1 MIQATVNLYRQ
12 AYAGL
17 TRRIWLLSVVM
28 LINRCG
34 TMVLAFMTLYC
45 HHLGFTIQQ
54 GGWVVAIYGVGSV
67 IGAFLGGKISDRY
80 GFYYTQFFSLLAGGI
95 LFIVLGQMRT
105 YMGIC
110 LATFFLSMVNESF
123 RPANASAIAH
133 YSSKENRT
141 QSFSLV
147 RLAINL
153 GWGIGSALGG
163 FLAAINYHLL
173 FWVDGCTN
181 IAAAFLLLIIL
192 PRVSLSQ
199 QQKNTI
205 SRQLPGAVIKPH
217 KDKIFLFF
225 LLFKILFAVCFFQLF
240 TTVPLYFKDGLKL
253 DEFWIGIVMA
263 TNGII
268 IAIFEMVI
276 VFKLEGKRPYLVL
289 MSYGAILMGC
299 SFLILNLPLDSGLM
313 IAIFSMLIITVAEM
327 ISMPFMN
334 SFYIARSTEQTRGQ
348 YAGMY
353 TMAWSAAQVIGS
365 SSGAI
370 IAYQLGFFNLW
381 VLVCLICFAAAGGYY
396 WLQKKITVA
405 E

>member
-1 MIQATVNLYRQ
+1 MIAKTINLYRN
-12 AYAGL
+12 AYSGL
-17 TRRIWLLSVVM
+17 TNRIWLLSIVM

-45 HHLGFTIQQ
+45 HHLGFTLEQ
-54 GGWVVAIYGVGSV
+54 GGYVVAIYGIGSV
-67 IGAFLGGKISDRY
+67 AGALIGGKISDKF
-80 GFYYTQFFSLLAGGI
+80 GFYYVQFGALLLGGI

-105 YMGIC
+105 YSAIC
-110 LATFFLSMVNESF
+110 ICTFLLSMVNESF

-141 QSFSLV
+141 QSFALV

-163 FLAAINYHLL
+163 FLASINYHLL

-192 PRVSLSQ
+192 PRVSRQ
-199 QQKNTI
+199 QQFAPAETTNTHHQRR
-205 SRQLPGAVIKPH
+205 SPW
-217 KDKIFLFF
+217 KDKKFLYFLGFKLFF
-225 LLFKILFAVCFFQLF
+225 ASCFFQLF
-240 TTVPLYFKDGLKL
+240 TTVPLYFKEGLHL
-253 DEFWIGIVMA
+253 SEFNIGTIMA

-268 IAIFEMVI
+268 IALFEMVI
-276 VFKLEGKRPYLVL
+276 VFKLEGKRPYLTL
-289 MSYGAILMGC
+289 MSYGSVLMGLA
-299 SFLILNLPLDSGLM
+299 FLTLNIPSANGFAVAI
-313 IAIFSMLIITVAEM
+313 IAMLVITVAEM

-334 SFYIARSTEQTRGQ
+334 SFYISRSTERTRGQ

-365 SSGAI
+365 GTGSVFAEK
-370 IAYQLGFFNLW
+370 YGFLNLW
-381 VLVCLICFAAAGGYY
+381 FWVAALCIVAAGGYY
-396 WLQKKITVA
+396 WLLKKVPD
-405 E
+405 